1 MTSSRYL
8 FMFLPPLLGVLLPVP
23 AEGQWVPFSAKFRQ
37 QTYRSLPNSSQEL
50 IDHSGG
56 ILHRASSGSEM
67 RTWINA
73 ATQEKKGATFK
84 DAATG
89 KVHQINHDRRES
101 RVVRQL
107 PIPLLPQTPPFP
119 TESDAVQTEVINGVQ
134 CIVKPVVV
142 NLQNNSGSAC
152 VSNNLHL
159 IVKHDI
165 TFPDGRRLVVE
176 FYDFQYVEPSAS
188 HFEIPADYTKYD
200 AP

>member
-1 MTSSRYL
+1 MKRSRYL
-8 FMFLPPLLGVLLPVP
+8 LFSFPLLLGFMLPVP

-37 QTYRSLPNSSQEL
+37 QTYRSLPDSSQEL
-50 IDHSGG
+50 IDEAEG
-56 ILHRASSGSEM
+56 ILHRSSSGSEM
-67 RTWINA
+67 RTWLDG
-73 ATQEKKGATFK
+73 ATQEKQGATFK

-89 KVHQINHDRRES
+89 KVHQINHDQRES

-107 PIPLLPQTPPFP
+107 SLPLLPQALPFP
-119 TESDAVQTEVINGVQ
+119 PDSAGVETEVINGVE
-134 CIVKPVVV
+134 CVVRPVVV

-152 VSNNLHL
+152 VSGDLHL

-176 FYDFQYVEPSAS
+176 FHDFHYAEPSPS